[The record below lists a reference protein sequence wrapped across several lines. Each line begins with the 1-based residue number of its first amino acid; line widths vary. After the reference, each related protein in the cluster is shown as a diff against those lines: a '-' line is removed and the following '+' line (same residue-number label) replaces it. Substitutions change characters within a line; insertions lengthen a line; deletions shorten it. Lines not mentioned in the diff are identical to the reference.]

1 MTSDRDIQDNNE
13 RDIDMLVRTAILCTM
28 AGMLLTLIFLI
39 FGFRS
44 WSVGVGVFLG
54 MPVMILGM
62 GLYVIAVIR
71 DLRKRKVLDKYGD

>member
-1 MTSDRDIQDNNE
+1 MTSDRDILDNNE
-13 RDIDMLVRTAILCTM
+13 KDIDTLVRTAILCTM